1 MIDDALAAQ
10 IAAAPDPEGVP
21 SATLDAA
28 AAAIAAASLLL
39 VMTGAGMGVDSGLP
53 DFRGPE
59 GFWRAYP
66 ALGAR
71 GLRFEEMANPAW
83 FEREP
88 QLAWAFYGDRLHRYR
103 AAAPHAGYAV
113 LRAWCA
119 QRPHFCFTSNVDG
132 LLQKAGFDEAQV
144 CEVHGSIHH
153 LQRVDGQGE
162 IWSADDTVVHVDPVS
177 FRCVGPLPS
186 CPETGRPARPNILM
200 FNDRSWID
208 ARTEAAEARY
218 AAALAAQPGPRVVIE
233 LGAGVDISTVR
244 REAERRVA
252 GGTLIRVNPRAPEVP
267 PGGLSIAC
275 GAAAALLAIARR
287 LR

>member
-28 AAAIAAASLLL
+28 ADAIAAASLLL

-71 GLRFEEMANPAW
+71 GLRFEEMANPQW

-88 QLAWAFYGDRLHRYR
+88 RLAWAFYGDRLHRYR
-103 AAAPHAGYAV
+103 ETAPHAGYAV

-119 QRPHFCFTSNVDG
+119 ARPHFCFTSNVDG
-132 LLQKAGFDEAQV
+132 QLQRAGFDEAQIY
-144 CEVHGSIHH
+144 EVHGSIHH
-153 LQRVDGQGE
+153 LQRVDGRGGL
-162 IWSADDTVVHVDPVS
+162 WSAEDTVVKVNPAE
-177 FRCVGPLPS
+177 FRAEGPLPA
-186 CPETGRPARPNILM
+186 CPDTGAPARPNILM
-200 FNDRSWID
+200 FNDYSWNSSR
-208 ARTEAAEARY
+208 AEAAAARY
-218 AAALAAQPGPRVVIE
+218 LQALAAHPGPRVVIE
-233 LGAGVDISTVR
+233 LGAGVAISTVR
-244 REAERRVA
+244 REAERQA
-252 GGTLIRVNPRAPEVP
+252 KGGTLIRINPRAPEVP
-267 PGGLSIAC
+267 RGGLSIAC

-287 LR
+287 LH